1 MRILL
6 PLILGFILASGA
18 FAAEQDW
25 TFLPIEDIGA
35 LEFLQEHP
43 DYDGRGVIVAVFDT
57 GVDMTIPGLGTTTQG
72 LTKVID
78 VRDFTGQG
86 DVELEK
92 AEYTDDGHLQ
102 VADGI
107 VLEGLGELALQPS
120 NEHRIWTGVFD
131 EARFL
136 NSDGVNDLDDNG
148 SSGDRWGV
156 VVFAADRAQV
166 ASVLGVG
173 KGVEMRR
180 QWGDTAQAEEDA
192 IAARPHEWIC
202 VIDRDGDGHLDDEE
216 LLRDYATN
224 FDYFTMQDGTTE
236 DAREMLGIGLDLTG
250 EDSPELVLHHDD
262 GGHGSHVAGI
272 AAGFG
277 VHGQDGLNGVAP
289 GAWLISCKLG
299 DNTLSGGATVTES
312 MKKC

>member
-6 PLILGFILASGA
+6 PLILSFVLASGA
-18 FAAEQDW
+18 IAAEQDW

-148 SSGDRWGV
+148 SSGYRWGV
-156 VVFAADRAQV
+156 VVFASDRAQV

-180 QWGDTAQAEEDA
+180 Q
-192 IAARPHEWIC
+192 
-202 VIDRDGDGHLDDEE
+202 
-216 LLRDYATN
+216 
-224 FDYFTMQDGTTE
+224 
-236 DAREMLGIGLDLTG
+236 
-250 EDSPELVLHHDD
+250 
-262 GGHGSHVAGI
+262 
-272 AAGFG
+272 
-277 VHGQDGLNGVAP
+277 
-289 GAWLISCKLG
+289 
-299 DNTLSGGATVTES
+299 
-312 MKKC
+312 